1 MNPEIQKLQE
11 QIDELN
17 KKFSSLSNNT
27 TIPIDIGNAM
37 GVRLGALKGDV
48 SGVAASTYNNS
59 KFINEAG
66 SSSYTINFAKPIA
79 GLISVQVNGTPRLVP
94 YY

>member
-1 MNPEIQKLQE
+1 MNPEIKKLQD

-37 GVRLGALKGDV
+37 AVRLGALKGDV
-48 SGVAASTYNNS
+48 SGVAASTHNGS

-66 SSSYTINFAKPIA
+66 SSSYTISFADPVS
-79 GLISVQVNGTPRLVP
+79 GFISVQVNGTPRLVP